1 MTRSLWLSASLLLLA
16 ALVWFEAP
24 QYWALATLDDALGD
38 AFAAFAI
45 ARGLNAT
52 ISVLQSSTVDLQVF
66 QISVGEALDPAND
79 MIERFSWV
87 MFAATGSLALQKLL
101 LGISANVFI
110 KALVSGACVLA
121 AALVAL
127 RARVGQ
133 RVALKL
139 ALAGLFLRF
148 AVLLVAL
155 ASGLASE
162 AFLDAPRQATMRQL
176 ETTEERL
183 SEIADE
189 QIADEQIADEQI
201 ADEQIADQQ
210 DAQNWWNTLKGS
222 LGNLM
227 GNPVA
232 SVVDGFDAITDKVVE
247 LTMIF
252 ITQTILFPLGF
263 VYLLYRLG
271 GRLLGPG
278 RLDGRL
284 ERRRL
289 PPME

>member
-1 MTRSLWLSASLLLLA
+1 MTRSFWLAASLLLLA
-16 ALVWFEAP
+16 ALAWLEAP
-24 QYWALATLDDALGD
+24 QFWALATLDDALGN

-101 LGISANVFI
+101 LGISANVVI
-110 KALVSGACVLA
+110 KALVSGACILA
-121 AALVAL
+121 AVLVAL

-133 RVALKL
+133 AVALKL
-139 ALAGLFLRF
+139 ALACVFLRF

-162 AFLDAPRQATMRQL
+162 AFLDEPRQATMSQL

-183 SEIADE
+183 AEIADE
-189 QIADEQIADEQI
+189 RIAG
-201 ADEQIADQQ
+201 QQ
-210 DAQNWWNTLKGS
+210 DAQSWWQQLKGS
-222 LGNLM
+222 LDNLV

-232 SVVDGFDAITDKVVE
+232 SVVDGFDAITDKVVD

-252 ITQTILFPLGF
+252 ITQTVLFPLGF
-263 VYLLYRLG
+263 LYLLYRLG
-271 GRLLGPG
+271 GRLFGQARLGG
-278 RLDGRL
+278 RF

-289 PPME
+289 PPRE

>member
-1 MTRSLWLSASLLLLA
+1 MTRSYWLAGSLLLLA
-16 ALVWFEAP
+16 ALAWLEAP
-24 QYWALATLDDALGD
+24 QLWALATLDDSLGD

-101 LGISANVFI
+101 LGISASTVI
-110 KALVSGACVLA
+110 KTLVSGACVLA

-133 RVALKL
+133 SAALKL
-139 ALAGLFLRF
+139 ALAGIFLRF

-162 AFLDAPRQATMRQL
+162 AFLDEPRQATMSQL

-183 SEIADE
+183 SEIADDQISNQE
-189 QIADEQIADEQI
+189 Q
-201 ADEQIADQQ
+201 
-210 DAQNWWNTLKGS
+210 AQNWWEKLKGS
-222 LGNLM
+222 LSHLVGD
-227 GNPVA
+227 PVA
-232 SVVDGFDAITDKVVE
+232 SVVDGFDAITDKVVD

-263 VYLLYRLG
+263 LYLLYRLG
-271 GRLLGPG
+271 GRLFGQARLGG
-278 RLDGRL
+278 RF

-289 PPME
+289 PPRE